1 MSRDSEVA
9 SLAMPRQAGTKEV
22 TKNALLE
29 AGAQIM
35 IEKGYTNTG
44 IQEVLETTGVPKGSF
59 YYYFD
64 SKEDFALQVIDYSD
78 ANYAEYLKKYF
89 EDKTLSPIERLKA
102 YCNEGKKSLEDNQCR
117 KGCLI
122 GNLSQEMSDQSD
134 VLRARLEQ
142 SLTRTRNTFAK
153 AMKEGQQKG
162 LINSKLDHVQLAE
175 FFLAGWHGALMR
187 AKTMK
192 NSSPVT
198 SFINMMFKVV
208 LKP

>member
-1 MSRDSEVA
+1 
-9 SLAMPRQAGTKEV
+9 MPRQAGTKEV

-44 IQEVLETTGVPKGSF
+44 IQEVLESTGVPKGSF

-64 SKEDFALQVIDYSD
+64 SKEDFALQVIEYSD
-78 ANYAEYLKKYF
+78 ANYAEYLKKF
-89 EDKTLSPIERLKA
+89 FDDKTLSPTDRLKA
-102 YCNEGKKSLEDNQCR
+102 YCNEGKKSLEENQCR

-122 GNLSQEMSDQSD
+122 GNLSQEMADQSE
-134 VLRARLEQ
+134 VLRARLEE
-142 SLTRTRNTFAK
+142 SLTRSRNTFAK
-153 AMKEGQQKG
+153 AIKEGQQKG
-162 LINSKLDHVQLAE
+162 QINSKVEANQMAE

-187 AKTMK
+187 SKTMK
-192 NSSPVT
+192 NSGPLT
-198 SFINMMFKVV
+198 TFIKLMFNVV

>member
-1 MSRDSEVA
+1 
-9 SLAMPRQAGTKEV
+9 MPRQAGTKEV

-44 IQEVLETTGVPKGSF
+44 IQEVLESTGVPKGSF

-64 SKEDFALQVIDYSD
+64 SKEDFALQVIDYKD
-78 ANYAEYLKKYF
+78 ASYAEYLKKF
-89 EDKTLSPIERLKA
+89 FDDKSLSPIERLKA
-102 YCNEGKKSLEDNQCR
+102 YCNEGKKMFEENECR

-122 GNLSQEMSDQSD
+122 GNLSQEMADQSE
-134 VLRARLEQ
+134 VLRARLEE

-153 AMKEGQQKG
+153 AMKEAQQKG
-162 LINSKLDHVQLAE
+162 LINSKLDANQLAE

-187 AKTMK
+187 SKTTK
-192 NSSPVT
+192 NSGPLAT
-198 SFINMMFKVV
+198 FIKMMFNVV
-208 LKP
+208 LQKP